1 MRKLATILYWG
12 SLLVTSGCASFAP
25 VPVPE
30 PAAVTSFNADGRKL
44 SDAVVVA
51 ESLLSKYLQRADELQ
66 REERRTGLGLI
77 GMGVIGAD
85 LATRSIAENHVLGLG
100 LAGVGMYAAGNWS
113 NPRPLRLIYI
123 EGASALQCAIAVTE
137 PLQAAYVRRGDLEK
151 LVGMLESGASF
162 LDRELATHSGN
173 RSPAVMRA
181 KAASMRAKA
190 LIPAARAAL
199 ARMDRGGGEL
209 YAAVRR
215 IQVEVQR
222 ALAGAAPDF
231 QTLIA
236 SLTAQKI
243 FAPSPA
249 IDQRPPSNSSA
260 AGEDLLDSNATTLE
274 ASIHDIENILD
285 LVNARPATTELNAC
299 HVDGALA
306 GITMRVDPGVLTV
319 SAGTTQ
325 TALASGGVPPYL
337 ASWFGAA
344 PLPDQVELRAEAN
357 GVILIAAKAV
367 AAAGQYSVLVT
378 DNAKGRE
385 RLEVTV
391 QAASSGQTVGKSPGS
406 PAPTS
411 PTCVSD
417 PTVKAVQEGLRNKG
431 VTSVTIDGKDNAVV
445 ADGCMGPIT
454 IAAMRKYHIDI
465 LKLSPQAIPP
475 ESADLLHQTAVA
487 LDISE

>member
-1 MRKLATILYWG
+1 MRQLATILFWG
-12 SLLVTSGCASFAP
+12 SLVVISGCASLKP
-25 VPVPE
+25 VPVSE
-30 PAAVTSFNADGRKL
+30 PTVVASFNESGRRL
-44 SDAVVVA
+44 PDAVVVA

-77 GMGVIGAD
+77 GLGVIGAD

-137 PLQAAYVRRGDLEK
+137 PLQAAYTRRGDLEA
-151 LVGMLESGASF
+151 LIGNLESGASV
-162 LDRELATHSGN
+162 LDGALATQSGN

-181 KAASMRAKA
+181 KAASTRAKA

-249 IDQRPPSNSSA
+249 IDQRPPSKSSA
-260 AGEDLLDSNATTLE
+260 AGEDVLDSNAATLE
-274 ASIHDIENILD
+274 SSIHDIENILD

-299 HVDGALA
+299 HVDTALA
-306 GITMRVDPGVLTV
+306 GITMRVDPGMLTV
-319 SAGTTQ
+319 SAGTTR

-344 PLPDQVELRAEAN
+344 PSPDEVELRAEAN

-391 QAASSGQTVGKSPGS
+391 QAASSGQTDGKSAGS
-406 PAPTS
+406 LAPT
-411 PTCVSD
+411 PPACVSD
-417 PTVKAVQEGLRNKG
+417 PTVKAVQQALRSKG
-431 VTSVTIDGKDNAVV
+431 VVAVTIDGKDNDVV

-454 IAAMRKYHIDI
+454 IAAMRKFQLEIENI
-465 LKLSPQAIPP
+465 SPEAIPAD
-475 ESADLLHQTAVA
+475 SAELLKQTAAA
-487 LDISE
+487 LGVTG